1 MNNKLTGHE
10 INIKSILFTL
20 AIKLHKSLIYN
31 SIENKK
37 LMKNKEEVQ
46 DCIINTIK
54 HF

>member
-31 SIENKK
+31 SIENNK
-37 LMKNKEEVQ
+37 LMKNKEVQ
-46 DCIINTIK
+46 DCIISTIK